1 MEGKNKFFF
10 SYNLFYFRYTLNNI
24 DLNRNFPDYFGAKL
38 PSSTRALET
47 SAVMSWLRSIPFI
60 LSANYHGGAF
70 VINIPYD
77 RYCKKIK
84 FSNSN
89 FSFLFLDVGRL
100 SISSD
105 DDIYQMIGKSYLN
118 RISDTNRYCNS
129 ENDYIGTIINGADWY
144 EILGSM
150 QDYGYLNY
158 GTIELTMEISC
169 CKYPDEN
176 LLSSYWNSNR
186 DAMIELLFQA
196 QRGSIIKNLLNFS
209 FKYDLI

>member
-1 MEGKNKFFF
+1 
-10 SYNLFYFRYTLNNI
+10 
-24 DLNRNFPDYFGAKL
+24 
-38 PSSTRALET
+38 
-47 SAVMSWLRSIPFI
+47 
-60 LSANYHGGAF
+60 
-70 VINIPYD
+70 
-77 RYCKKIK
+77 
-84 FSNSN
+84 
-89 FSFLFLDVGRL
+89 LFLDVGRL

-118 RISDTNRYCNS
+118 RITDTNRYCNS

-196 QRGSIIKNLLNFS
+196 QRGSIIKNLLNF
-209 FKYDLI
+209 